1 MLNNNAYKQL
11 QEMLNEAEQAHDFL
25 EKSVEDFTYSVPH
38 DVLKLLV
45 QDALR
50 WRTARQYVA
59 IEDVEDW
66 KSWPK
71 FHDPSEEESV
81 KADKALDEF
90 MEDK

>member
-1 MLNNNAYKQL
+1 MLNDNAYKQL

-25 EKSVEDFTYSVPH
+25 EKSVEDFTYSIPH

-50 WRTARQYVA
+50 WHIARQYVA

-66 KSWPK
+66 YSWPK
-71 FHDPSEEESV
+71 SYVGKEEVNIKVDE
-81 KADKALDEF
+81 AIDEF